1 MKKNRLMLISLI
13 IAVLFV
19 AIGCTAQPD
28 NLDRTQ
34 TRIGVNDNNRVL
46 TRNNR
51 TDVDL
56 NDNMG
61 NIRDDTLGRE
71 DAIERNRLRNNIAN
85 NRLNNNNFNNN
96 MDTDL
101 NNNRNNNVA
110 LARKIADRV
119 EDIEGVNR
127 AYVLISGDM
136 AIVGVDMDSNLEGQ
150 VTNALKQ
157 RIERAVKKVDNNIV
171 NVGVT
176 ADPDLLTRIRNMF
189 KDMDDGNPIEGFVDE
204 FQEIF
209 RRITPAR

>member
-1 MKKNRLMLISLI
+1 LKKNRLMLISLI

>member
-1 MKKNRLMLISLI
+1 MLISLI

-119 EDIEGVNR
+119 EDIEVVNR

>member
-1 MKKNRLMLISLI
+1 MLISLI

>member
-189 KDMDDGNPIEGFVDE
+189 KDMHDGNPIEGFVDE

>member
-71 DAIERNRLRNNIAN
+71 DAIERNKLRNNIAN